1 MNHRTHPLSR
11 ARDRDAV
18 SEARS
23 RVRQLRDSCNEMR
36 FRATVENIPI
46 FFREFTASQAC
57 FLLSL
62 VGPGIIQAIEK
73 LQKKC
78 IIKFTED
85 EMHII
90 CNDDAN
96 EGGIQVWS

>member
-1 MNHRTHPLSR
+1 
-11 ARDRDAV
+11 
-18 SEARS
+18 
-23 RVRQLRDSCNEMR
+23 MR

-46 FFREFTASQAC
+46 FFRESIASVQAS
-57 FLLSL
+57 FVLSL
-62 VGPGIIQAIEK
+62 AGVGIIQAIEK